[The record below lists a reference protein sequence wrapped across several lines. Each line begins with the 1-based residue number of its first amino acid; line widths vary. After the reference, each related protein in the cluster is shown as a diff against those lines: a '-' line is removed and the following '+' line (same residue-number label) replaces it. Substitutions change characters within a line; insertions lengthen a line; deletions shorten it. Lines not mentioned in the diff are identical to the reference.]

1 MRKILL
7 SFIIGAFAASAFA
20 QNPDYYGK
28 PYNFC
33 QSLTFKNDTSVATEN
48 FGDGYTYIAPGVA
61 PSKSGNNT
69 GSKGPTSF
77 TEAGFFY
84 FFQIGKEARFSVKNS
99 NESKECIKYKNNGKD
114 GLVANGGDI
123 IFRLEDLEEGDVFAI
138 KYSRKGTAQPNFFNS
153 KRESAVKYWH
163 ITDWEELYDDPEL
176 EYTYINNLASAIGN
190 REPTTN
196 TDTVVN
202 YYRVTEDIKHNP
214 YVDLYITEAIL
225 FNVYFYA
232 KDSETA
238 QSMTFVVSSKDADRE
253 VVDTYYM
260 NVAGVKSKSPF
271 DGFNIKVDV
280 LDDKSIRADKVFIV
294 K

>member
-7 SFIIGAFAASAFA
+7 SFIIGAFGASAFA
-20 QNPDYYGK
+20 QNPDYYGS
-28 PYNFC
+28 YDFC

-48 FGDGYTYIAPGVA
+48 AGEGYMYIAPGVA
-61 PSKSGNNT
+61 PSKSGNNA

-77 TEAGFFY
+77 TEAGFFH
-84 FFQIGKEARFSVKNS
+84 FDKIGLASFSVKNS
-99 NESKECIKYKNNGKD
+99 NESKECIKYNITGKD

-123 IFRLEDLEEGDVFAI
+123 IFRIEELAEGDVFAI

-153 KRESAVKYWH
+153 KRVSAVKYWH
-163 ITDWEELYDDPEL
+163 LTDWKELYDDPEQ

-225 FNVYFYA
+225 FNVYFYK

>member
-20 QNPDYYGK
+20 QNPDYYGS
-28 PYNFC
+28 YDFC

-48 FGDGYTYIAPGVA
+48 AGEGYMYIAPGVA
-61 PSKSGNNT
+61 PSKSGNNA

-77 TEAGFFY
+77 TEAGFFH
-84 FFQIGKEARFSVKNS
+84 FDKIGLASFSVKNS
-99 NESKECIKYKNNGKD
+99 NESKECIKYNITGKD

-123 IFRLEDLEEGDVFAI
+123 IFRIEELAEGDVFAI

-163 ITDWEELYDDPEL
+163 LTDWEELYDDPEQ

-225 FNVYFYA
+225 FNVYFYK

>member
-20 QNPDYYGK
+20 QNTDYYGE

-33 QSLTFKNDTSVATEN
+33 QSLTFKNDTSTAVEDAGE
-48 FGDGYTYIAPGVA
+48 GYMYVAPGVA
-61 PSKSGNNT
+61 PSKSGNNA
-69 GSKGPTSF
+69 GSRGPSSF
-77 TEAGFFY
+77 TEAGFFK
-84 FFQIGKEARFSVKNS
+84 FFQIGQASFSVKNS
-99 NESKECIKYKNNGKD
+99 NESKECLKYNITGKD

-163 ITDWEELYDDPEL
+163 LTDWKELYDDPEQ